1 MEEQAYTHRRSR
13 LCDWV
18 SRRNNLKQHMFTHT
32 CTHCESSFKR
42 KDNLKQH
49 MFWKWL
55 SEKRSFRPILLFT
68 AHCDKATFT
77 RLDNLQQ
84 HMFWKWLSE
93 KRGLS
98 ATLAISNFG
107 YWKNGDY
114 QQLWLSAT
122 LAIWKKRGPVQH
134 VIRSLCQD
142 RHEIDIDE
150 QCMTRQVILVQNL
163 DKNFS
168 TEMVALSC
176 HSKWRCW
183 NLSQLATHHA
193 LLQ

>member
-1 MEEQAYTHRRSR
+1 
-13 LCDWV
+13 
-18 SRRNNLKQHMFTHT
+18 MFTHT

-114 QQLWLSAT
+114 QQLWLSEKWWFVRVKSHHPT
-122 LAIWKKRGPVQH
+122 LCSSHSMRYQKFSIGRDIFRYDGTLYLKDFDYSIGVTALKKPEKFQSTYGRNYKVLGGKKRRHQDHVQ
-134 VIRSLCQD
+134 VD
-142 RHEIDIDE
+142 
-150 QCMTRQVILVQNL
+150 T
-163 DKNFS
+163 
-168 TEMVALSC
+168 
-176 HSKWRCW
+176 
-183 NLSQLATHHA
+183 
-193 LLQ
+193 